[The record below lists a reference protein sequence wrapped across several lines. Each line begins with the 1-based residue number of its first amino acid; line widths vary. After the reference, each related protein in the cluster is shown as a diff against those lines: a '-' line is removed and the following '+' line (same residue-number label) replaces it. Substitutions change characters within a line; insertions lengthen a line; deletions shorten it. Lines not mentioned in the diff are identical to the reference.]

1 MMKKW
6 LIRLLWALFALGMI
20 VLLVMTQAAQKKVV
34 VAKPEIIIHVDGEN
48 AFLTEDELYSRLKR
62 KGFFSPGQPHE
73 KLNVSAIEKYIREMS
88 EVKDVKVFTRL
99 GENWTID
106 IIVRKPIARIF
117 NKYGESFYLDEDGF
131 VMRTSDLHTA
141 RVVVVTGYIP
151 DKLNSISVPEIINND
166 SLKSI
171 RKLDDVY
178 RISNYVCKDPFLRS
192 LVGQIHLKKNDDFV
206 LIPLVGGQKIIFGSA
221 HTDEEVKEKFDKL
234 MIFYNE
240 AIPFEGWNKYDEISL
255 KYNRQIVG
263 KKVDGYEES
272 EEKKKE
278 VKTE

>member
-1 MMKKW
+1 MKKKW
-6 LIRLLWALFALGMI
+6 LKRTLWAIFAVGMI
-20 VLLVMTQAAQKKVV
+20 ILLVMTQSAQKEVV

-48 AFLTEDELYSRLKR
+48 AFLTEDELYGRLKR
-62 KGFFSPGQPHE
+62 KGFFSPGQAHE

-106 IIVRKPIARIF
+106 IVVRKPIARIF

-192 LVGQIHLKKNDDFV
+192 LVGQIHLKKNGDFV

-221 HTDEEVKEKFDKL
+221 NSDEEVKEKFDKL

-240 AIPFEGWNKYDEISL
+240 AIPYEGWNKYDEISL
-255 KYNRQIVG
+255 KYDKQIVG
-263 KKVDGYEES
+263 KKVDGYVEE
-272 EEKKKE
+272 EEVKKE

>member
-1 MMKKW
+1 MKKKW
-6 LIRLLWALFALGMI
+6 LKRTLWALFAVGMI
-20 VLLVMTQAAQKKVV
+20 VLLVMTQRAQKEVV

-48 AFLTEDELYSRLKR
+48 AFLTEDELYGRLKR
-62 KGFFSPGQPHE
+62 KGFFSPGQAHE

-106 IIVRKPIARIF
+106 IVVRKPIARIF

-151 DKLNSISVPEIINND
+151 DKLKSISVPEIINND

-192 LVGQIHLKKNDDFV
+192 LVGQVHLKKNGDFV

-234 MIFYNE
+234 MIFYKE
-240 AIPFEGWNKYDEISL
+240 AIPYEGWNKYDEISL
-255 KYNRQIVG
+255 KYDKQIVG
-263 KKVDGYEES
+263 KKVDGYVEE
-272 EEKKKE
+272 EEVKKE

>member
-1 MMKKW
+1 
-6 LIRLLWALFALGMI
+6 
-20 VLLVMTQAAQKKVV
+20 
-34 VAKPEIIIHVDGEN
+34 
-48 AFLTEDELYSRLKR
+48 
-62 KGFFSPGQPHE
+62 
-73 KLNVSAIEKYIREMS
+73 
-88 EVKDVKVFTRL
+88 
-99 GENWTID
+99 
-106 IIVRKPIARIF
+106 
-117 NKYGESFYLDEDGF
+117 
-131 VMRTSDLHTA
+131 MRTSDLHTA

-234 MIFYNE
+234 MIFYEE